1 MKAIVHD
8 GYGPP
13 EDLQLREIDKP
24 RIDGNGVLIRVRA
37 ASVNPYDWRVMRG
50 EPRALRKLVR
60 TPSNGRIPGADVA
73 GQVEAVGASVKHF
86 RPGDKVFG
94 TCRGAFAEYAGG
106 GEKTFAPKPSALT
119 DEQAA
124 SIPIAG
130 CTALQAL
137 RDHGRLQPGERV
149 LINGAA
155 GGVGTFAVQIARAL
169 GAHVTGVCSTRNV
182 DLVRSLGAD
191 HVIDYTAEDFVAS
204 GQQYDLIV
212 QINGNRTVKDMQRA
226 LAPKGRLVA
235 AGGGVGRD
243 DDGGDGLGTV
253 FTLMIKGQ
261 LLSRFIRPRTSAFMA
276 RIRRDDLQFI
286 ARLVERG
293 TLSPVIDRRYSLAEV
308 PEAIR
313 HLETGH
319 ARGKVIVTVS

>member
-13 EDLQLREIDKP
+13 EDLELREIDRPKL
-24 RIDGNGVLIRVRA
+24 DADSVLVRVRA

-50 EPRALRKLVR
+50 EPRALTKLVR
-60 TPSNGRIPGADVA
+60 TPLKGRIPGADVA
-73 GQVEAVGASVKHF
+73 GQVEAVGPAVKRF
-86 RPGDKVFG
+86 RPGDEVFG
-94 TCRGAFAEYAGG
+94 TCRGSLAEYARGA
-106 GEKTFAPKPSALT
+106 EKTFAPKPSALT

-149 LINGAA
+149 LINGAS
-155 GGVGTFAVQIARAL
+155 GGVGTFAVQIAKAL
-169 GAHVTGVCSTRNV
+169 GAHVTGVCSTRNL

-191 HVIDYTAEDFVAS
+191 HVIDYTKEDFAAS
-204 GQQYDLIV
+204 ALKYDLIV
-212 QINGNRTVKDMQRA
+212 QVNGNRTVKEMQRA

-243 DDGGDGLGTV
+243 DDGGDGLGAV
-253 FTLMIKGQ
+253 MMLMFRGE
-261 LLSRFIRPRTSAFMA
+261 LLSRIMRPRTSAFMA
-276 RIRRDDLQFI
+276 RIRPSDLQVI
-286 ARLVERG
+286 ARLIEAG
-293 TLSPVIDRRYSLAEV
+293 TVTPVIDRTYSLAQV
-308 PEAIR
+308 PDAIR

-319 ARGKVIVTVS
+319 ARGEIIVKP